1 MVQARTAR
9 TTSSLPLPTLPEQNG
24 TLLIYES
31 LTSLGPA
38 LKPTK
43 GRDHSETERRFKAGV
58 NFAGVKEVPN
68 FLNHLVERSA
78 FAVMQGHI
86 CIRAYLSV
94 VSPRH
99 RFASLCRILHSSLEK
114 CLDDYY
120 YSAWRT
126 ELFF

>member
-9 TTSSLPLPTLPEQNG
+9 TTSSLSLPTLPEQNG

-78 FAVMQGHI
+78 FAVMQGLI
-86 CIRAYLSV
+86 CIRAYLYLSV

-99 RFASLCRILHSSLEK
+99 RFAVVQNPAFEP
-114 CLDDYY
+114 
-120 YSAWRT
+120 
-126 ELFF
+126 